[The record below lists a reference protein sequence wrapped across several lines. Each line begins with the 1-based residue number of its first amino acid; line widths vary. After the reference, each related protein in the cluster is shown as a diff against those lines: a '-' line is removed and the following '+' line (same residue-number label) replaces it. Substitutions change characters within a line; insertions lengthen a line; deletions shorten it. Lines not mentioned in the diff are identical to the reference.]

1 MDKDLISRII
11 KFRDDRDWKQFHN
24 PKDLAIALNVE
35 ASELLESFLWKK
47 SDDANRNKISEELAD
62 VVIYAVLMSD
72 ICGLNLSEIVNSKLE
87 QNAIKY
93 PVDKSKGSSKK
104 YTEL

>member
-1 MDKDLISRII
+1 MDKDLIGRII

-24 PKDLAIALNVE
+24 PKDLALALSVE
-35 ASELLESFLWKK
+35 AGELLESFLWKK
-47 SDDANRNKISEELAD
+47 SEEVDLVKVREELSD

-72 ICGLNLSEIVNSKLE
+72 VCGLNLSEIVSLKLE
-87 QNAIKY
+87 KNATKY
-93 PVDKSKGSSKK
+93 PVEKSKGSSKK